1 MLNKYNARDL
11 YQPLQTRGI
20 PTRDSSPNL
29 SRGVVG
35 VLHGL
40 KPANPNPVQA
50 SMTYINTGIV
60 RRIPL
65 TPTTVGIPP
74 RLLGWVCQSTL
85 PPKNFSPTSAATEP
99 NLVGPCQNVCAYV
112 GGGVKISLTWGHLS
126 VGKSAQNLISLN
138 SLRPS
143 PMIYRP
149 KKFDQ
154 RALTFGAHA
163 DEQASERQVTKT

>member
-1 MLNKYNARDL
+1 MHAIYTNPCKPVGFPRATLH
-11 YQPLQTRGI
+11 
-20 PTRDSSPNL
+20 PT
-29 SRGVVG
+29 SRVVR

-65 TPTTVGIPP
+65 TPTTVGFPP

-143 PMIYRP
+143 PMGLGRVIYRP

-163 DEQASERQVTKT
+163 DEQASER